1 MASRLKDGEIYAGL
15 ALAGLGTFIAAEASK
30 WSYYSPDGPGPGFF
44 PLWYGLLILALSLL
58 LIVGRIVRPLEAPDR
73 PTDWLGVARALGT
86 WAALVAAIAA
96 MKPAGFLI
104 SFTCLTFLLVL
115 VVFRKSILL
124 ALITAVALSAGFYLL
139 FKLALGVDL
148 PAGPLGF

>member
-1 MASRLKDGEIYAGL
+1 MTSRLKDGEIYAGL

-30 WSYYSPDGPGPGFF
+30 WTYYGPDGPGPGFF
-44 PLWYGLLILALSLL
+44 PLWYGLLIVALSLL
-58 LIVGRIVRPLEAPDR
+58 LIVGRFVRPLETGGR
-73 PTDWLGVARALGT
+73 QTDWIGVARALGT
-86 WAALVAAIAA
+86 WLALVAAIAA

-124 ALITAVALSAGFYLL
+124 ALITAIGLAAGFYLL